1 MNLHPGD
8 LLLVKKLNSK
18 AKVPVMQAYAKVHS
32 IYKDYM
38 VVNYDNYTGTID
50 FFDVKSGKIQLTR
63 IKYEEG
69 KTMEQKITK
78 EQLLEE
84 CKLHGTGKDA
94 IRKIAEK
101 YGASFGTIQ
110 NYIWSLGV
118 KKELQRQEETKKA
131 GLEQFSELDYAFS
144 NQKESNPTALIFKT
158 FNELMPPTFKKLIP
172 TGFTSKETLLN
183 YDINSSNGKLL
194 VFNVS
199 GNTIDIRFDL
209 IDTFIDELREVQA
222 ALKDIAV

>member
-50 FFDVKSGKIQLTR
+50 FFDVRSGKIQLTR
-63 IKYEEG
+63 IKRNEEG
-69 KTMEQKITK
+69 ETVEQKITK

-101 YGASFGTIQ
+101 YNASFGTIQ
-110 NYIWSLGV
+110 NYIWSLGI

-131 GLEQFSELDYAFS
+131 GLELFSDLDYAFS
-144 NQKESNPTALIFKT
+144 KREETNIDEVENSSIKEMPT
-158 FNELMPPTFKKLIP
+158 KKLIP
-172 TGFTSKETLLN
+172 TGFTSKETSLN
-183 YDINSSNGKLL
+183 YDIGTDKLIIFKPGDGH
-194 VFNVS
+194 V
-199 GNTIDIRFDL
+199 IDIQINL